1 MLPLDD
7 LTVLDFST
15 LLPGPMASLILAE
28 AGARVIRIERP
39 GGEDLRRFPP
49 RFGETSAP
57 FAGLNRG
64 KESVEINL
72 KAPDA
77 LDRLSPLIAKA
88 DILIE
93 QFRPGVMDRV
103 GFGYEAMS
111 RLNDRLIY
119 CSISGYGQ
127 SGPRAQEAG
136 HDINYQ
142 AIGGLLGQS
151 LKRGDPAPLPPPL
164 VADIGGGAMP
174 AAMNILL
181 ALRERDRNGK
191 GCHLDIAMSD
201 AMPGFAWYGLAQG
214 QATGRYPQGG
224 EGLLTGGSPRYG
236 LYPTADGW
244 FLAVGALEPKFWDIF
259 CDAIALAAPLR
270 DDRQDPEATRDA
282 VAAAVMARPAAHW
295 RDTLEPRDCCCTVV
309 RTLEE
314 ALSDPHWTA
323 RGLLDAQA
331 QEPGG
336 RRMVSVPVPLA
347 PVFRERAAMLKSV
360 QASGADTARVLGQ
373 ARRDESER

>member
-28 AGARVIRIERP
+28 AGATVIRIERP

-57 FAGLNRG
+57 FAVLNRG
-64 KESVEINL
+64 KDSVEIDL

-77 LDRLSPLIAKA
+77 LDRLAPLVTKA

-93 QFRPGVMDRV
+93 QFRPGVMDRL
-103 GFGYEAMS
+103 GLGYEAMS
-111 RLNDRLIY
+111 RLNPRLIY

-127 SGPRAQEAG
+127 TGPRAQEAG

-142 AIGGLLGQS
+142 ALGGLLGQS
-151 LKRGDPAPLPPPL
+151 LNRGGSVPLPPPL

-181 ALRERDRNGK
+181 ALRERERTGK
-191 GCHLDIAMSD
+191 GCHLDIAMTD
-201 AMPGFAWYGLAQG
+201 AMPSFAWYGLAQG

-236 LYPTADGW
+236 LYRTADDW
-244 FLAVGALEPKFWDIF
+244 FLAVGALEPKFWETF
-259 CDAIALAAPLR
+259 CEAIALAAPLR
-270 DDRQDPEATRDA
+270 DDRQNPEATRDA
-282 VAAAVMARPAAHW
+282 VAAAIMARPAAHW
-295 RDTLEPRDCCCTVV
+295 RATLEPRDCCCTVV
-309 RTLEE
+309 RTLDE
-314 ALSDPHWTA
+314 ALSDPQWTA

-347 PVFRERAAMLKSV
+347 PVFRTRAAMLKSV
-360 QASGADTARVLGQ
+360 PASGADTVRILAQTG
-373 ARRDESER
+373 RDETAR